1 MTAGEIVCHPFHPFA
16 ASRCPISPPKRVV
29 HRAAEAISNRCCP
42 TPSAGLNTCVE
53 MRNKTVERFLAGDGE
68 EVHTVAL
75 ATQRAELAFE
85 TFLQVRNKVVSAY
98 QAVMQMQV

>member
-1 MTAGEIVCHPFHPFA
+1 M
-16 ASRCPISPPKRVV
+16 SSPISPI
-29 HRAAEAISNRCCP
+29 RAVPLPDLRAPAA
-42 TPSAGLNTCVE
+42 AGLPGGPSEFQGLLANAIGGVE
-53 MRNKTVERFLAGDGE
+53 RLRNQAGQTASRFLAGEGE

-85 TFLQVRNKVVSAY
+85 TFLQIRNKVVSAY

>member
-1 MTAGEIVCHPFHPFA
+1 M
-16 ASRCPISPPKRVV
+16 SSPISPI
-29 HRAAEAISNRCCP
+29 RAVPPADLRAPSPGVSSSGAGDFQSLLAGAI
-42 TPSAGLNTCVE
+42 GGVE
-53 MRNKTVERFLAGDGE
+53 SLRGAANKTVERFLAGDGG

>member
-1 MTAGEIVCHPFHPFA
+1 M
-16 ASRCPISPPKRVV
+16 SLPISPI
-29 HRAAEAISNRCCP
+29 RAVPLPDIR
-42 TPSAGLNTCVE
+42 TPDGGASAGGAFQSLLANAIGGVE
-53 MRNKTVERFLAGDGE
+53 RLSSAADRTVENFLAGDGG

>member
-1 MTAGEIVCHPFHPFA
+1 M
-16 ASRCPISPPKRVV
+16 SLPISPI
-29 HRAAEAISNRCCP
+29 RAVPLPDLGASGAGVSASAAGDFKSLLTNAIGGVERLRSD
-42 TPSAGLNTCVE
+42 AG
-53 MRNKTVERFLAGDGE
+53 KSVERFLAGDGE

-85 TFLQVRNKVVSAY
+85 TFIQVRNKVVSAY

>member
-1 MTAGEIVCHPFHPFA
+1 M
-16 ASRCPISPPKRVV
+16 SSPISPI
-29 HRAAEAISNRCCP
+29 RAVPLPDLGAL
-42 TPSAGLNTCVE
+42 SAGTPASGTGDFQSLLANAIGGVE
-53 MRNKTVERFLAGDGE
+53 RLRGDAGKTVERFLAGDGE

-98 QAVMQMQV
+98 QEIMKMPM

>member
-1 MTAGEIVCHPFHPFA
+1 MP
-16 ASRCPISPPKRVV
+16 SPISSIHSIPLPEIQAPG
-29 HRAAEAISNRCCP
+29 AAAKSNSEFQSLFANAI
-42 TPSAGLNTCVE
+42 GG
-53 MRNKTVERFLAGDGE
+53 VERLRGDAAQTAARFMAGDGE

-98 QAVMQMQV
+98 QAIMQMQI